1 MAEGWPRQ
9 NLRRTWKMLQ
19 AVVTY
24 GAHWLWTERMSYQSR
39 LAVFFSSFFL
49 LSALL
54 AAQGLPSAPGLSST
68 PDGLNTVGPQGGTA
82 PFDLSGVGMMQL
94 NTMVW
99 NREGSN
105 QESPLL
111 NPALSVS
118 KLDRMAPKK
127 ARQEFEK
134 GLQAMSRKEYQQ
146 AMPFFS
152 QAIAVYPSF
161 VAAHD
166 ALGSSLLSIGRNQEA
181 RNEFATAAVLDS
193 RLPVPYI
200 NLGYA
205 ELALKHYTSAR
216 LAAEKAASIA
226 PLDFSV
232 LSLLAYSQL
241 MSRDYAGSIATANR
255 VHSRKDRDHAIIHFY
270 AAAAWDGEGHH
281 QEESRELET
290 LIKEAPKS
298 KAAEQAKDLLQQLQ
312 QDKSNPENVNSSAP
326 EAQTSI
332 QISEA
337 EKRVEAQI
345 SKQNARQEQ
354 QISEAESMCDSCET
368 GRPLSNSSTGV
379 RQKSSEG
386 WTLHSDVDEVA
397 VFFVATDHG
406 KPVGDLNQAEV
417 TVRDAGKPPSSV
429 VAFRREDQLPLR
441 LGLVIDESE
450 SVTHRFKFEQGAA
463 SDFVQKT
470 LTNQNDLA
478 FVMGVSNSVL
488 LVQDFTSDTT
498 QLSQAISSLSP
509 AGGTALWD
517 AVAFAAEKL
526 SQNSE
531 AQPVAKVLV
540 VISDGQDDASSSTL
554 KQAIEAA
561 ERANVTVYTVSTN
574 DIRFTATDFLDATV
588 LGDRALKS
596 LAERSGGKC
605 FIPGSLNNLDHSLA
619 ELQEYLHGR
628 YALSYKPASLKGDG
642 SYREIRITAEKSG
655 RKLRVFARKGYYARA
670 QFPQSSTP

>member
-1 MAEGWPRQ
+1 MI
-9 NLRRTWKMLQ
+9 
-19 AVVTY
+19 
-24 GAHWLWTERMSYQSR
+24 YQLR
-39 LAVFFSSFFL
+39 LAVIFFGSLVFTTL
-49 LSALL
+49 LS
-54 AAQGLPSAPGLSST
+54 AQGLPPAPGLTSS
-68 PDGLNTVGPQGGTA
+68 PDGFNTVGPPGGTA

-99 NREGSN
+99 DRQG

-118 KLDRMAPKK
+118 NLDRMAPKK

-134 GLQAMSRKEYQQ
+134 GLQLMYRKDYQQ
-146 AMPFFS
+146 AMPYFS
-152 QAIAVYPSF
+152 QAIAIYPSF

-181 RNEFATAAVLDS
+181 RDEFATAAVLDS
-193 RLPVPYI
+193 RLPVPYM

-241 MSRDYAGSIATANR
+241 MSRDYAASIATADR
-255 VHSRKDRDHAIIHFY
+255 VHSHKDRGHAIIHFY

-281 QEESRELET
+281 EEEESHELEI

-298 KAAEQAKDLLQQLQ
+298 KAAEQAKDLLQHIR
-312 QDKSNPENVNSSAP
+312 QDKSNWNNANASAS
-326 EAQTSI
+326 EAQPSTQMSDT
-332 QISEA
+332 ER
-337 EKRVEAQI
+337 RVEAQI

-354 QISEAESMCDSCET
+354 QIAEAESMCDSCET
-368 GRPLSNSSTGV
+368 GRQLNNLSAEV
-379 RQKSSEG
+379 RQRSLKG

-397 VFFVATDHG
+397 VFFVATDQG
-406 KPVGDLNQAEV
+406 KPVGDLIKSEV
-417 TVRDAGKPPSSV
+417 TVRDAGRPPSSV

-441 LGLVIDESE
+441 LGLVIDESQ
-450 SVTHRFKFEQGAA
+450 SVSNRFKFEQAAA
-463 SDFVQKT
+463 SDFVRKS

-478 FVMGVSNSVL
+478 FLVGVSNSVL
-488 LVQDFTSDTT
+488 LVQDFTSDST

-517 AVAFAAEKL
+517 AISFAADKL
-526 SQNSE
+526 SKGSD

-540 VISDGQDDASSSTL
+540 VISDGQDNASSSTL

-561 ERANVTVYTVSTN
+561 ERADVTVYTVSTN
-574 DIRFTATDFLDATV
+574 DIRFAATDFLDATV
-588 LGDRALKS
+588 LGDRALKN
-596 LAERSGGKC
+596 LAERSGGKS
-605 FIPGSLNNLDHSLA
+605 FIPGSLSNLDHSLA
-619 ELQEYLHGR
+619 ELQNYLHAR
-628 YALSYKPASLKGDG
+628 YALSYKPAPLKGDG
-642 SYREIRITAEKSG
+642 SYREIRITAKKSG
-655 RKLRVFARKGYYARA
+655 RKLRVYARKGYYARA
-670 QFPQSSTP
+670 SLPQNSTP